1 MKIKDL
7 KINDEV
13 SVKVS
18 TQRLRDTDDEK
29 WIYEPIFETAKVV
42 EVDKDGLFASIVF
55 VDGKWGELDKDTEWY
70 PIPIYI
76 KRRHD
81 YDINLARRGVG
92 GMKLK
97 EYQTTS
103 KNADFLITKFLENPG
118 KFASIVLQMYWDAK
132 KERDELIMSNHKV
145 IQDNTKLKR
154 KLDDVVSMVNAYIT
168 AERAYSGESAYNLL
182 ENELNRILEDE

>member
-1 MKIKDL
+1 MEIKEL

-70 PIPIYI
+70 LIPSSTKIATHERPAI
-76 KRRHD
+76 KKPHHYVFED
-81 YDINLARRGVG
+81 GEILDNLQDVMYR
-92 GMKLK
+92 
-97 EYQTTS
+97 
-103 KNADFLITKFLENPG
+103 I
-118 KFASIVLQMYWDAK
+118 ASVCNWRESFGE
-132 KERDELIMSNHKV
+132 ER
-145 IQDNTKLKR
+145 
-154 KLDDVVSMVNAYIT
+154 
-168 AERAYSGESAYNLL
+168 
-182 ENELNRILEDE
+182 